1 MVKKHWGLAY
11 LFLALFGFL
20 ACVFGKIIF
29 GDSEEWVRV
38 MSYVIAMLLAF
49 AAGMVA
55 GAV

>member
-20 ACVFGKIIF
+20 ACALGKIIF
-29 GDSEEWVRV
+29 GDSEDWVRV

-55 GAV
+55 DAV